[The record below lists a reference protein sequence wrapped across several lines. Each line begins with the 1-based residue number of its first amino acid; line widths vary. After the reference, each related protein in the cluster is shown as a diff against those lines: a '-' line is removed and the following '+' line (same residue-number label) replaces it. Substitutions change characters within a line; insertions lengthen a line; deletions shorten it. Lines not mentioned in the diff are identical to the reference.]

1 MSNWQNRTPEQVFAD
16 IAVCLPAEQAHEIC
30 MPESVFNELCSGYV
44 HPFKP
49 GACPEFDRRMQAT
62 HESAAPAFR

>member
-1 MSNWQNRTPEQVFAD
+1 MNWQTRTPEQVFAD
-16 IAVCLPAEQAHEIC
+16 IASCQPAEQTHEIWI
-30 MPESVFNELCSGYV
+30 PEATFRELCRGYV

-62 HESAAPAFR
+62 HASAAPAFR